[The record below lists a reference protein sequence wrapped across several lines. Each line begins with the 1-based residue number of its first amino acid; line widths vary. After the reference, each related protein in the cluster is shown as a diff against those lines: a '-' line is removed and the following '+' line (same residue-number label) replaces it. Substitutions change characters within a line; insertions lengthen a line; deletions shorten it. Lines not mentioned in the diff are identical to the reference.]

1 MTWMAAVVVASV
13 FVAIL
18 RGGKLDNI
26 MELHLTGWWMLP
38 LAFAMQIGAAMAPND
53 GTREDFELLGLN
65 VAVPLPVILVLA
77 SFVPLLAVVW
87 LNKNQAGMWIAG
99 IGILMNFTVIALNS
113 GMPVL
118 AEAVELSG
126 GTFDPATLDAKHVV
140 LNGSTDLAFL
150 ADVIPFPGSVISLG
164 DVFLAIGLGVFIED
178 QLTRPLR
185 LFRHG
190 APGVPGSAA
199 ER

>member
-1 MTWMAAVVVASV
+1 MTWMAVVVVVSV
-13 FVAIL
+13 LVGLL
-18 RGGKLDNI
+18 RGGKLTNI
-26 MELHLTGWWMLP
+26 SNLHLSGWWMLF
-38 LAFAMQIGAAMAPND
+38 LAFGMQIGATFAPDD
-53 GTREDFELLGLN
+53 GTR
-65 VAVPLPVILVLA
+65 LPVILVLA

-87 LNKNQAGMWIAG
+87 LNRDQQGLWLAG
-99 IGILMNFTVIALNS
+99 IGILMNLTVIALNE

-126 GTFDPATLDAKHVV
+126 GTFDPAALDAKHVV
-140 LNGSTDLAFL
+140 LDGSTQLAFL
-150 ADVIPFPGSVISLG
+150 GDIIPFPGSVISLG

-178 QLTRPLR
+178 HLTRPLR

-190 APGVPGSAA
+190 AAGVPGSAA